1 MEVIEK
7 NVSSYEKFQ
16 IIKEYTENK
25 VSLLI
30 ISQQKNISR
39 STLYRW
45 LSDYR
50 KSGLDGL
57 EHHQRSDK
65 NKYRKIS
72 DELQKAIEGLA
83 LRKPKISIAAIYK
96 QACVIAANLKE
107 PKPSYSVIYK
117 ILKRLPEDMMVLAH
131 NGNKEYEETFDL
143 LYRREAVRPNAMW
156 QADHCLLDIYVIGED
171 QQPVRPWL
179 TIIIDDYSRAIAG
192 YYFIFKSPSALQT
205 ALALRQAI
213 WCKSDYK
220 WEICGIPEILYTD
233 HGSDFTSR
241 HLEMSCADL
250 KIDLIFSM
258 VGKPRGRGRIE
269 RFFLTINQELLC
281 HLPGYIAKDNPK
293 NMTKLL
299 TLRQLEEKF
308 KNYLLNEYHQLPH
321 SITKVPPIKRW
332 GENGF
337 LPQMPSSLEKLDLL
351 LLTVSEPRKVHQ
363 DGIHFQ
369 TLRYI
374 DTILAA
380 YVGESVNIRYDPRD
394 MAEIRVFYDNKFLCR
409 AICQELSTETI
420 SLKDIVN
427 ARKNRKKE
435 LNDEINQRKSIVDQL
450 LYSKNKE
457 FTSPVAKKNAP
468 KSKLHINKIK
478 LYEND

>member
-1 MEVIEK
+1 MKIIEK
-7 NVSSYEKFQ
+7 NLSSYEKFE

-45 LSDYR
+45 LSDYL

-72 DELQKAIEGLA
+72 DELQKAIEGLT

-96 QACVIAANLKE
+96 QACVIAATLKE
-107 PKPSYSVIYK
+107 PTPCYSVIYK
-117 ILKRLPEDMMVLAH
+117 ILKRLPADMMVLAH
-131 NGNKEYEETFDL
+131 NGNKDYEETFDL
-143 LYRREAVRPNAMW
+143 LYRREAIRPNAMW

-171 QQPVRPWL
+171 QQPIRPWL

-192 YYFIFKSPSALQT
+192 YYFVFKSPSALQT

-213 WCKSDYK
+213 WGKSDHK

-241 HLEMSCADL
+241 HLEMACADL
-250 KIDLIFSM
+250 KIDLVFSM

-299 TLRQLEEKF
+299 TLQQLEEKF

-321 SITKVPPIKRW
+321 SITKVAPIKRW
-332 GENGF
+332 G
-337 LPQMPSSLEKLDLL
+337 
-351 LLTVSEPRKVHQ
+351 
-363 DGIHFQ
+363 
-369 TLRYI
+369 
-374 DTILAA
+374 
-380 YVGESVNIRYDPRD
+380 GEWI
-394 MAEIRVFYDNKFLCR
+394 
-409 AICQELSTETI
+409 
-420 SLKDIVN
+420 
-427 ARKNRKKE
+427 
-435 LNDEINQRKSIVDQL
+435 
-450 LYSKNKE
+450 
-457 FTSPVAKKNAP
+457 FTSNA
-468 KSKLHINKIK
+468 IIA
-478 LYEND
+478 

>member
-1 MEVIEK
+1 MTVIEK
-7 NVSSYEKFQ
+7 NISYEKFQ
-16 IIKEYTENK
+16 IIKEYTEND
-25 VSLLI
+25 VPLLM
-30 ISQQKNISR
+30 ISQQKNIPR

-57 EHHQRSDK
+57 EHNQRSDK

-72 DELQKAIEGLA
+72 NELQKAIEGLA

-96 QACVIAANLKE
+96 QACVIAATLKE
-107 PKPSYSVIYK
+107 PKPSYSIIYK
-117 ILKRLPEDMMVLAH
+117 ILKRLPVDMMVLAH

-143 LYRREAVRPNAMW
+143 LYRRETTRPNAMW
-156 QADHCLLDIYVIGED
+156 QADHCLLDIYVIGENN
-171 QQPVRPWL
+171 QPVRPWL
-179 TIIIDDYSRAIAG
+179 TVIIDDYSRAIAG
-192 YYFIFKSPSALQT
+192 YYFVFKSPSTLQT

-213 WCKSDYK
+213 WRKGDYK

-233 HGSDFTSR
+233 HGSDFTSK
-241 HLEMSCADL
+241 HLEMACADL
-250 KIDLIFSM
+250 KINLIFSM

-281 HLPGYIAKDNPK
+281 HLPGYITKDNPK
-293 NMTKLL
+293 NMAALL
-299 TLRQLEEKF
+299 TLAQLEEKF
-308 KNYLLNEYHQLPH
+308 KNYLLNEYHQIPH

-337 LPQMPSSLEKLDLL
+337 LPQLPSSLEKLDLL

-374 DTILAA
+374 DTVLAA
-380 YVGESVNIRYDPRD
+380 YIGESISIRYDPRD
-394 MAEIRVFYDNKFLCR
+394 MAEIRVFYNNKFLCQ

-420 SLKDIVN
+420 CLKDIVT
-427 ARKNRKKE
+427 ARKERKKE
-435 LNDEINQRKSIVDQL
+435 LHNKINQRKSIVDQL
-450 LYSKNKE
+450 LCNKHEEVSSDIVKKDISK
-457 FTSPVAKKNAP
+457 P
-468 KSKLHINKIK
+468 KLQANKIK